1 MKLISILLIVLSQ
14 FAFAEESKFYSF
26 KVQNAENKEVSLS
39 EYKDKVVLVVNVASK
54 CGFTYQYEGLQ
65 KLYAKY
71 SEKGFVILGFPSN
84 DFLGQEPGTN
94 TEIQSFCKL
103 SYGVNFPVF
112 AKIKVKGD
120 EIHPLYLWL
129 TTLKE
134 FEGRITW
141 NFNKFLINRQGQA
154 VKKFGSMDKP
164 ESFEEDIKK
173 LL

>member
-1 MKLISILLIVLSQ
+1 MKYLILISALWSHLV
-14 FAFAEESKFYSF
+14 FAEDSKLYTF
-26 KVQNAENKEVSLS
+26 KVQTADNKEVSLS
-39 EYKDKVVLVVNVASK
+39 EYKNKVLLIVNVASK

-65 KLYAKY
+65 NLYSKY

-84 DFLGQEPGTN
+84 DFLGQEPGSN
-94 TEIQSFCKL
+94 SEIQTFCKL

-120 EIHPLYLWL
+120 DIHPLYQWL
-129 TTLKE
+129 TTYKDI
-134 FEGRITW
+134 GGSISW
-141 NFNKFLINRQGQA
+141 NFNKFLLNRQGEV

-164 ESFEEDIKK
+164 ESLEEDIKK

>member
-1 MKLISILLIVLSQ
+1 MKLISILLLAFSH
-14 FAFAEESKFYSF
+14 FAFAEDSKFYSF
-26 KVQNAENKEVSLS
+26 KVQSADNKEVSLS
-39 EYKDKVVLVVNVASK
+39 EYKNKVVLVVNVASK

-103 SYGVNFPVF
+103 NYGVNFPVF

-120 EIHPLYLWL
+120 DIHPLYLWL
-129 TTLKE
+129 TTLKD

-141 NFNKFLINRQGQA
+141 NFNKFLINRQGQV